1 MNPFITRFVRSASLI
16 AVGAWLATMPASAW
30 TCVSN
35 PNYTG
40 GAFGCSPTACR
51 FEPGNSLTYHL
62 ISGKF
67 TAAEIDAIDDA
78 HAAWRAGAQQL
89 NRGADWRFVRGA
101 TEPAGSLD
109 VTDNQ
114 YHVSRLSDSW
124 LAGKGV
130 SANAIAV
137 AFRDYGA
144 WPNCGVRGG
153 DIVFRASE
161 SWSTTLPN
169 STPAD
174 ELSIGQ
180 VAIHEFGH
188 IIGFDHDN
196 GDLQVMNAAYPAGG
210 DISGEYRIS
219 EDDYVGLEANYPD
232 SSTGKNFML
241 SKFRS
246 TGGGNAVES
255 WTGST
260 VFTSASDVLTALEA
274 PEALTL
280 ILTGTTSA
288 LVVKVTWYLR
298 PASFATCGDASS
310 IEVGS
315 AFPNLGVNTTFSRNL
330 STWQIP
336 AGTPADTYRVCA
348 AIDSD
353 SSYSET
359 REDDN
364 MVVSDRLYVVN

>member
-1 MNPFITRFVRSASLI
+1 MKPFTNRIIRTASLV
-16 AVGAWLATMPASAW
+16 AFAASLTATSASAW
-30 TCVSN
+30 ECIVN
-35 PNYTG
+35 DNYTG

-51 FEPGNSLTYHL
+51 FEPGNSVTYHL

-67 TAAEIDAIDDA
+67 TASEIDAIDNA

-89 NRGADWRFVRGA
+89 NRGADWRFIRGA
-101 TEPAGSLD
+101 TEPTGSLD
-109 VTDNQ
+109 ISDNR

-124 LAGKGV
+124 LANKGV
-130 SANAIAV
+130 SASALAV
-137 AFRDYGA
+137 AFRSYGA
-144 WPNCGVRGG
+144 FPNCGVRGG
-153 DIVFRASE
+153 DIIFRNSLT
-161 SWSTTLPN
+161 WSTSLPN
-169 STPAD
+169 STPIGAF
-174 ELSIGQ
+174 SIGQ

-232 SSTGKNFML
+232 SSTGKNFMI

-246 TGGGNAVES
+246 TGGGNAVEG

-260 VFTSASDVLTALEA
+260 VFTSASDVLVGSEV
-274 PEALTL
+274 PEDVSL
-280 ILTGTTSA
+280 ILTGTTGA

-298 PASFATCGDASS
+298 PSSGGICGDASS

-315 AFPNLGVNTTFSRNL
+315 RFPNLGVNTTFSRNL

-336 AGTPADTYRVCA
+336 AGTAPNTYKVCA
-348 AIDSD
+348 VIDSD
-353 SSYSET
+353 GSFSET
-359 REDDN
+359 RENDN
-364 MVVSDRLYVVN
+364 SVLSERLYVVN